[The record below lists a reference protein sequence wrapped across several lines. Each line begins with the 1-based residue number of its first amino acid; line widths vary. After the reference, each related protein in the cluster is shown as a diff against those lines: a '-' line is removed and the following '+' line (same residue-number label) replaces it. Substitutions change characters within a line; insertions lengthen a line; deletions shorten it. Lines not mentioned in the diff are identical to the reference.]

1 MAAGFNNLLGIHEQ
15 ALNIQASRTQLIGAN
30 LANADTPG
38 YKARDLDFKAAM
50 QGAEHE
56 LQPTG
61 PLKMTRVAHIQPDG
75 YVSGQE
81 IMYRLPTQASLDGNS
96 VETHVEMAQFTENS
110 IRYLTSLRIINGR
123 LNKLMSAFRGE

>member
-1 MAAGFNNLLGIHEQ
+1 MAAGFNKLLGIHEQ
-15 ALNIQASRTQLIGAN
+15 ALNIQANRTQLLGAN

-50 QGAEHE
+50 QNAESGV
-56 LQPTG
+56 LSGG

-81 IMYRLPTQASLDGNS
+81 ILYRIPTQASLDGNS
-96 VETHVEMAQFTENS
+96 VETDVEMAQFTENS
-110 IRYLTSLRIINGR
+110 VRYLTSLRIINGR